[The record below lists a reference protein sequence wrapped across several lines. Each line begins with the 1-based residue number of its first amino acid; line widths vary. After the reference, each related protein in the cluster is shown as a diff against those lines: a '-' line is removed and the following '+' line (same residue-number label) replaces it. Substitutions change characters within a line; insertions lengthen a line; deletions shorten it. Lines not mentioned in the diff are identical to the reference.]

1 MPGYKGPL
9 SNKHID
15 QNASTNPNVVLPL
28 VGFVAMTAI
37 IIFRDEEKRTLL
49 MSLLRNKQFMIT
61 LLGII
66 AFSTWQLNAKDEDD
80 PETDRRKRA
89 TREAI
94 FGLIIAILAY
104 LDLKAAPFFIIW
116 IVSYYLDK

>member
-1 MPGYKGPL
+1 MPSYKGPL

-15 QNASTNPNVVLPL
+15 QNVSTSPD
-28 VGFVAMTAI
+28 AM
-37 IIFRDEEKRTLL
+37 
-49 MSLLRNKQFMIT
+49 MSLLGFIVITAFMIIKDKERFGRFFTLLKNKQFMIT

-66 AFSTWQLNAKDEDD
+66 TFSVWQLNANEDDD

-94 FGLIIAILAY
+94 LGLIIAILAY
-104 LDLKAAPFFIIW
+104 LGLKLAPFFIIW

>member
-1 MPGYKGPL
+1 MPSYKGPL
-9 SNKHID
+9 SNKHVD
-15 QNASTNPNVVLPL
+15 QNVSNRPDAAIPL
-28 VGFVAMTAI
+28 LGFIAITALMI
-37 IIFRDEEKRTLL
+37 LKDKERFGKFFTLL
-49 MSLLRNKQFMIT
+49 KNKQFMIT

-66 AFSTWQLNAKDEDD
+66 TFSTWQLNANDDDD

-94 FGLIIAILAY
+94 LGLIIAILAY
-104 LDLKAAPFFIIW
+104 LDLKLAPFFIIW

>member
-1 MPGYKGPL
+1 MPSYKGPL
-9 SNKHID
+9 SNKHVD
-15 QNASTNPNVVLPL
+15 QNVSNRPDAVLPL
-28 VGFVAMTAI
+28 IGFVIVTAFMI
-37 IIFRDEEKRTLL
+37 IKDKERFGKFFTLL
-49 MSLLRNKQFMIT
+49 KNKQFMIT

-66 AFSTWQLNAKDEDD
+66 AFSTWQLNAKDEDN

-94 FGLIIAILAY
+94 LGLIIAILAY

>member
-1 MPGYKGPL
+1 MPSYKGPL
-9 SNKHID
+9 SNKHVD
-15 QNASTNPNVVLPL
+15 QNVSNRPDAVLPL
-28 VGFVAMTAI
+28 IGFVIVTAFMI
-37 IIFRDEEKRTLL
+37 IKDKERFGKFFTLL
-49 MSLLRNKQFMIT
+49 KNKQFMIT

-66 AFSTWQLNAKDEDD
+66 AFSTWQLNANDDDD

-94 FGLIIAILAY
+94 LGLIIAVLAY
-104 LDLKAAPFFIIW
+104 LDLKLAPFFIIW

>member
-1 MPGYKGPL
+1 MPSYKGPL

-15 QNASTNPNVVLPL
+15 QNVSNRPDAVIPL
-28 VGFVAMTAI
+28 LGFIAITALMI
-37 IIFRDEEKRTLL
+37 LKDKERFGKFFTLL
-49 MSLLRNKQFMIT
+49 KNKQFMIT

-66 AFSTWQLNAKDEDD
+66 TFSVWQLNANDDDD

-94 FGLIIAILAY
+94 LGLIISILAY
-104 LDLKAAPFFIIW
+104 LDLKLAPFFIIW

>member
-1 MPGYKGPL
+1 MPSYKGPL
-9 SNKHID
+9 SNKHVD
-15 QNASTNPNVVLPL
+15 QNVSNRPDAVIPL
-28 VGFVAMTAI
+28 LGFIAVTTLMI
-37 IIFRDEEKRTLL
+37 IKDKERFGKFFTLL
-49 MSLLRNKQFMIT
+49 KNKQFMIT

-66 AFSTWQLNAKDEDD
+66 TFSAWQLNANDDDD

-94 FGLIIAILAY
+94 LGLIIAVLAY

>member
-1 MPGYKGPL
+1 MPSYKGPL
-9 SNKHID
+9 SNKHVD
-15 QNASTNPNVVLPL
+15 QNVSNRPDAILPL
-28 VGFVAMTAI
+28 IGFIIVTAFMI
-37 IIFRDEEKRTLL
+37 IKDKERFGKFFTLL
-49 MSLLRNKQFMIT
+49 KNKQFMIT

-66 AFSTWQLNAKDEDD
+66 TFSVWQLNANDDDD

-94 FGLIIAILAY
+94 LGLIIAVLAY
-104 LDLKAAPFFIIW
+104 LDLKLAPFFIIW

>member
-1 MPGYKGPL
+1 MPSYKGPL

-15 QNASTNPNVVLPL
+15 QNVSSRPD
-28 VGFVAMTAI
+28 AM
-37 IIFRDEEKRTLL
+37 
-49 MSLLRNKQFMIT
+49 MSLLGFIVITAFMIIKDKERFGKFFVLLKNKQFMIT

-66 AFSTWQLNAKDEDD
+66 IFSAWQLNSKEDD
-80 PETDRRKRA
+80 AETDRRKRA

-94 FGLIIAILAY
+94 LGLIIAVLAY
-104 LDLKAAPFFIIW
+104 LDLKLAPFFIIW

>member
-1 MPGYKGPL
+1 MPSYKGPL

-15 QNASTNPNVVLPL
+15 QNVSSRPD
-28 VGFVAMTAI
+28 AM
-37 IIFRDEEKRTLL
+37 
-49 MSLLRNKQFMIT
+49 MSLLGFIVITAFMIIKDKERFGRFFTLLKNKQFMIT

-66 AFSTWQLNAKDEDD
+66 IFSIWQLNANDDD

-94 FGLIIAILAY
+94 LGLIIAVLAY
-104 LDLKAAPFFIIW
+104 LDLKLAPFFIIW

>member
-37 IIFRDEEKRTLL
+37 IIFRDEEKRTSL

-94 FGLIIAILAY
+94 LGLIIAILAY

>member
-1 MPGYKGPL
+1 MPSYKGPL

-15 QNASTNPNVVLPL
+15 QNVSNLPDAVIPL
-28 VGFVAMTAI
+28 LGFIAITALMI
-37 IIFRDEEKRTLL
+37 LKDKERFGKFFTLL
-49 MSLLRNKQFMIT
+49 KNKQFMIT

-66 AFSTWQLNAKDEDD
+66 TFSVWQLNANDDDD

-94 FGLIIAILAY
+94 LGLIIAILAY
-104 LDLKAAPFFIIW
+104 LDLKLAPFFIIW

>member
-1 MPGYKGPL
+1 MPSYKGPL
-9 SNKHID
+9 SNKHVD
-15 QNASTNPNVVLPL
+15 QNVSNRPDAVLPL
-28 VGFVAMTAI
+28 IGFIIVTAFMI
-37 IIFRDEEKRTLL
+37 IKDKERFGKFFTLL
-49 MSLLRNKQFMIT
+49 KNKQFMIT

-66 AFSTWQLNAKDEDD
+66 TFSVWQLNANEDDD

-94 FGLIIAILAY
+94 LGLIIAVLAY
-104 LDLKAAPFFIIW
+104 LDLKLAPFFIIW